1 MLRQGDFPDSKPMH
15 PLYGALPV
23 PYMPVR
29 VTRGA
34 VIAHQYTYAPPRCRT
49 SLYSRTFIPLSSLP
63 NDLSDPCLMVWDW
76 GVSRGGPMP
85 FYWPS

>member
-34 VIAHQYTYAPPRCRT
+34 VIAHQYTRLLAAEPRCIAG
-49 SLYSRTFIPLSSLP
+49 LLF
-63 NDLSDPCLMVWDW
+63 PCRL
-76 GVSRGGPMP
+76 
-85 FYWPS
+85 